1 MEAVETPSLF
11 TPSPNSE
18 GSHCTCTLRITYDL
32 TLLRPY
38 PRKLSQSTE
47 KAVSQRPREGWVSG
61 WVSGWHGYLLSA
73 LGRLALALVVQDAL
87 DQMVVLIQHLKG
99 REAHASHTAAGSHPG
114 RQDPWGVCWGT
125 LTPGPRPLPR
135 ECHRP
140 SHHNCTRGSLHLGRL
155 CSAWASEGSQ
165 GDIVASRRRYRFT
178 EQAKH

>member
-18 GSHCTCTLRITYDL
+18 GSHRTCTLRITYDL

-114 RQDPWGVCWGT
+114 RQDPWGVCWGHS
-125 LTPGPRPLPR
+125 LQVPGPYLQSATDPHITTAQEAAYISVGYVQPGPARKPR
-135 ECHRP
+135 GHR
-140 SHHNCTRGSLHLGRL
+140 G
-155 CSAWASEGSQ
+155 
-165 GDIVASRRRYRFT
+165 
-178 EQAKH
+178 